1 MAPPPR
7 GVLPSLLLQQVRNT
21 AAWAFA
27 DQAETG
33 WIRALEAAPALDE
46 RYTSAEAR
54 ADWLRILLA
63 AHHCT
68 VGTFVPTDVDSQ
80 IRHHVW
86 AACRNADELRPLSQV
101 AAEAA
106 LWDPR
111 PVSARTVEL
120 GADGVLSGHAGE
132 WLSVQAGALGR
143 ALALGC
149 GDVVESQVAAIDAEL
164 EREARAVIARVDRRS
179 GGELDTCRVIVT
191 VAHNLGDLS
200 RVVDAWPAGTPRADE
215 FRARYVRLGH
225 DAPERFGGAFALTG
239 DVNKAVM
246 AIESHRFLPL
256 RTPRALRQDRGL
268 LLPFPPFL
276 DAWGEGL
283 ARRLDADALAEVVA
297 ALHEGHAQ
305 YDKQT
310 AWARALRGIDSASP
324 GGLNRLLGQTPA
336 RLRKLT
342 TAGPVRE
349 LMAIDRERFEARWAK
364 SLRTA
369 VEAARTRLPRR
380 V

>member
-21 AAWAFA
+21 AAWAFTEN
-27 DQAETG
+27 AETP

-46 RYTSAEAR
+46 RYTSAETR
-54 ADWLRILLA
+54 ADWLRVLLA
-63 AHHCT
+63 AHHAT

-86 AACRNADELRPLSQV
+86 AACRNADELRAAAEV
-101 AAEAA
+101 GAEAA
-106 LWDPR
+106 QWDPR
-111 PVSARTVEL
+111 PVSARTVDL

-132 WLSVQAGALGR
+132 WLSVRAGALGR
-143 ALALGC
+143 ALALGSTA
-149 GDVVESQVAAIDAEL
+149 VAEAQVEAIDAEL
-164 EREARAVIARVDRRS
+164 AREARAVLSRVERKN
-179 GGELDTCRVIVT
+179 GGEVETCCVIVT

-225 DAPERFGGAFALTG
+225 DEPRRFGGAFVLTG
-239 DVNKAVM
+239 EVNKAVM
-246 AIESHRFLPL
+246 AVESHRFLPL
-256 RTPRALRQDRGL
+256 RAPRALRQSRAL

-276 DAWGEGL
+276 DTWGERL
-283 ARRLDADALAEVVA
+283 ARALDAEALAEVVA

-310 AWARALRGIDSASP
+310 AWARALRGIDSAFP

-342 TAGPVRE
+342 AAGPVRE
-349 LMAIDRERFEARWAK
+349 LMAVDRERFEARWAK

-369 VEAARTRLPRR
+369 VEAARPRLRP
-380 V
+380 